1 MNWNKKSLLVFL
13 AVLILLA
20 APVAA
25 GCGGSGGGAGNAAP
39 DPNGPSETVRK
50 FLEVPGGDCAAAMA
64 NFSMSPALS
73 ASVLA
78 DCQQNVQRDFQLENF
93 EVEEEQIAGDTAEV
107 RYRASSK
114 MGSTKSDVT
123 GGFGLTR
130 VNGVWKITS
139 YLPPAQP

>member
-1 MNWNKKSLLVFL
+1 MNWNKKSLLVVL
-13 AVLILLA
+13 MVLILLA

-25 GCGGSGGGAGNAAP
+25 GCGESDAP
-39 DPNGPSETVRK
+39 DADRPSEAVRI
-50 FLEVPGGDCAAAMA
+50 FLEVPGGDCKAAMA
-64 NFSMSPALS
+64 NFAMSPALN
-73 ASVLA
+73 ASVLS
-78 DCQQNVQRDFQLENF
+78 DCQQKVQKGYQLQNF

-139 YLPPAQP
+139 YLKPAQP